1 MFILQSLKQ
10 ISAFS
15 PTPYFNTLQLNSM
28 KTLQNQSSLE
38 NQMLTGRGSLSENL
52 SMRLSL
58 YRDYF
63 HAVNC
68 NSESFVL
75 IYILYSDALK
85 LFTSLSWYPSALLIF
100 L

>member
-1 MFILQSLKQ
+1 
-10 ISAFS
+10 
-15 PTPYFNTLQLNSM
+15 
-28 KTLQNQSSLE
+28 
-38 NQMLTGRGSLSENL
+38 MLTGRGSLSENL

-63 HAVNC
+63 RAVNC

-85 LFTSLSWYPSALLIF
+85 LFTSLS
-100 L
+100 